1 MKTPLS
7 SLKVATLSFV
17 VNLFTTLTL
26 KMYVTGKKM
35 YVTGKNI
42 FCNSDFFESFSM
54 KSFFTIKD
62 NTFPV

>member
-42 FCNSDFFESFSM
+42 FCNSDFF
-54 KSFFTIKD
+54 
-62 NTFPV
+62 